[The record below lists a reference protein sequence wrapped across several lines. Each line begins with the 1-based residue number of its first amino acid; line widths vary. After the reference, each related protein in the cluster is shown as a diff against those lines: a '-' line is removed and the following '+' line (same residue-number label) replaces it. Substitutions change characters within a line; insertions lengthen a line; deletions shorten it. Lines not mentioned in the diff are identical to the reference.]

1 MSTPRS
7 GAVQR
12 RRSLVGRTTA
22 TKRAP
27 MASWPM
33 RTEPRSRHRPIVL
46 WVSRN
51 APSRTEHE
59 FSESQVVTET
69 R

>member
-1 MSTPRS
+1 M
-7 GAVQR
+7 
-12 RRSLVGRTTA
+12 GRTTA

-33 RTEPRSRHRPIVL
+33 RTEPRGRHRPIVR
-46 WVSRN
+46 WVSIN